1 MLNIQNEQNLMSFHE
16 KEDTYLS
23 EKNETI
29 ILARSLFSN
38 SIQLRW
44 G

>member
-1 MLNIQNEQNLMSFHE
+1 MSFHE
-16 KEDTYLS
+16 NEDTYLS

-29 ILARSLFSN
+29 ILASSLFSN

>member
-1 MLNIQNEQNLMSFHE
+1 MSFHE
-16 KEDTYLS
+16 NEEDTYLS

-29 ILARSLFSN
+29 ILASSLFSN
-38 SIQLRW
+38 SIQLIL